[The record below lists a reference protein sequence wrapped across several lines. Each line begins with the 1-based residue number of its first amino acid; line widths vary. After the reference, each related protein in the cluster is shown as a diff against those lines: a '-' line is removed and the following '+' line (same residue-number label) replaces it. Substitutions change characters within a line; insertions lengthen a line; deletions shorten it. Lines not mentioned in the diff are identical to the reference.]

1 MARSNRSSTLDP
13 NTPSPAALR
22 RAMDLDSDTTI
33 DIDPSRTRAEAAA
46 FLGISVAFLKKLDLA
61 GRGPVA
67 VRIGRRWTY
76 LQSDLLAF
84 RHACRQVPVPKLE
97 PVVEPAANDA
107 EMVVEVKEA
116 A

>member
-1 MARSNRSSTLDP
+1 MPLNTLSPIDP

-22 RAMDLDSDTTI
+22 LAIGSDPDTSIDSD
-33 DIDPSRTRAEAAA
+33 PSLARAEAAA

-76 LQSDLLAF
+76 LRSDLLAF
-84 RHACRQVPVPKLE
+84 RQSLRRAPE
-97 PVVEPAANDA
+97 AAIDSATNDA
-107 EMVVEVKEA
+107 LPELEA
-116 A
+116 AA

>member
-1 MARSNRSSTLDP
+1 MAAKTL
-13 NTPSPAALR
+13 TP
-22 RAMDLDSDTTI
+22 
-33 DIDPSRTRAEAAA
+33 IDPEPSLTRPEAAA

-84 RHACRQVPVPKLE
+84 RHGCRQVPVPKLE
-97 PVVEPAANDA
+97 PVIDPAADAAEPAANDA
-107 EMVVEVKEA
+107 VHVVDARA
-116 A
+116 AA